1 MDPAAPSDL
10 APWSAL
16 FSGVRRRGRARAHYR
31 RREEGA
37 PGRSG
42 ARCAQS
48 EKGKRPPKCGPEKWN
63 GVDGS
68 RPVWCGSLG
77 PPTPRPPYPHAVKE
91 NRARVRAPEGR
102 ESRQSRPYT
111 YASSPEPPG
120 ARTELRLYRCAPELV
135 RSLLVPAVLRCPLLL
150 SRRLAPC
157 RRWCSMLRR
166 RSRFIQ
172 SLGRV

>member
-1 MDPAAPSDL
+1 MVRPVLWCPTSRPLPGALSKKGGGSARETWRALRAKREGKTAAPS
-10 APWSAL
+10 A
-16 FSGVRRRGRARAHYR
+16 AR
-31 RREEGA
+31 
-37 PGRSG
+37 RSG
-42 ARCAQS
+42 TAWTVPVRYGA
-48 EKGKRPPKCGPEKWN
+48 EVWAPRP
-63 GVDGS
+63 
-68 RPVWCGSLG
+68 
-77 PPTPRPPYPHAVKE
+77 PRPPYPHEVKE

-135 RSLLVPAVLRCPLLL
+135 RSLLVPAVLRVPLLL
-150 SRRLAPC
+150 PRRLAPC
-157 RRWCSMLRR
+157 RKWCSMLRR